1 MLPNHMK
8 HKFPDVLHVT
18 VAGLKAIG
26 SGADTLCSGQGP
38 LDRQGF
44 FSGIEATRGSRGSS
58 QALAALAREADEV

>member
-18 VAGLKAIG
+18 VAGLKVIG
-26 SGADTLCSGQGP
+26 SRADTLFSGQGP

-44 FSGIEATRGSRGSS
+44 FSGIEATQGSRQGP
-58 QALAALAREADEV
+58 AARTREADEA